1 MKRILMITL
10 MAFFFSPTYSQINF
24 DKVNPDTVYCFETN
38 FDVIVHNNISIVKA
52 GTYRW
57 VRTHDASCG
66 VTSAVCD
73 KNQCYLDITD
83 SAEFD
88 VEDNETFEMQIH
100 FYPNQKCCVT
110 STMDLKF
117 FKVDEPSITT
127 TARYNIRIY
136 CASAGTN
143 DLDQDVLNIYPN
155 PVQSMLFL
163 DLNDLQAKSAT
174 IFNSTG
180 TKIMA
185 TEGSVLNNGL
195 DVSSLTK
202 GLYVVSVRTE
212 KGIIRKTFMKD

>member
-174 IFNSTG
+174 IFFNKRTLRCFCSNG
-180 TKIMA
+180 KRNHSQDVY
-185 TEGSVLNNGL
+185 EGLSISIVQLKKGCHGNPFLVYVL
-195 DVSSLTK
+195 
-202 GLYVVSVRTE
+202 
-212 KGIIRKTFMKD
+212 